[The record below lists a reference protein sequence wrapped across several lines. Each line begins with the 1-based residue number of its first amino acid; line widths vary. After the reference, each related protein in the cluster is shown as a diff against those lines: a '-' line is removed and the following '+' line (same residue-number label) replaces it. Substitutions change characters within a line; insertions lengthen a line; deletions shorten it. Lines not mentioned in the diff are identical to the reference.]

1 MVNKKKNVSVT
12 HLMRREI
19 QAPIVSALI
28 KGFAEEFGIEKTH
41 ALAKKI
47 ICKDALASG
56 KTLSEKY
63 SGNSLN
69 ELLKIVEEVWAKD
82 DTMEIKNLS
91 LSENALKF
99 DVTRCGYAEMY
110 EQLGIRELGYLLSC
124 CRDFAFM
131 DGFNPE
137 LELVRTKTIM
147 EGDDIC
153 DFCYKRK

>member
-1 MVNKKKNVSVT
+1 MGNKEKTVSVT
-12 HLMRREI
+12 HLMCREI

-28 KGFAEEFGIEKTH
+28 NGFAEEFGTEKTQ
-41 ALAKKI
+41 ALAKEI
-47 ICKDALASG
+47 ICKDAVLSG

-69 ELLKIVEEVWAKD
+69 DLLKIVEEVWAKD
-82 DTMEIKNLS
+82 GTMEIKNLS
-91 LSENALKF
+91 LRENSLKF

-110 EQLGIRELGYLLSC
+110 EQLGIKELGCLLSC

-131 DGFNPE
+131 EGFNPE
-137 LELVRTKTIM
+137 LKLVRTKTIM

-153 DFCYKRK
+153 DFCYKPK